1 MDFGKTD
8 MVKIKVYDTEYIKSV
23 LDDLKKKGIEP
34 STISEVLSPKRVSL
48 DIIRAR
54 FKK

>member
-1 MDFGKTD
+1 MAK
-8 MVKIKVYDTEYIKSV
+8 KKPIVYDTEYIKSV
-23 LDDLKKKGIEP
+23 LDDLKKKGIEA
-34 STISEVLSPKRVSL
+34 STIAEVLSPKRVSL

>member
-1 MDFGKTD
+1 
-8 MVKIKVYDTEYIKSV
+8 MVKKKVYDKEYIKFV
-23 LDDLKKKGIEP
+23 LDDLKKKRIEP
-34 STISEVLSPKRVSL
+34 STIVEVLSPKRVSL

>member
-1 MDFGKTD
+1 
-8 MVKIKVYDTEYIKSV
+8 MVKKKVYDAEYIKFV

-34 STISEVLSPKRVSL
+34 STIAEVLSPKRVSL

>member
-1 MDFGKTD
+1 
-8 MVKIKVYDTEYIKSV
+8 MVKKIIEPIVYDTEYIKFV
-23 LDDLKKKGIEP
+23 LDDLKKKGIEA